1 MMKLCTLV
9 VLVSLTTTELNNLT
23 AQQTQ
28 RTISGT
34 VTSVDKKPIP
44 GVTVIVK
51 GTTNGTN
58 TDIDGKFTL
67 SVPNT
72 ANLLVFSFIGMES
85 KEITIGTD
93 VVYNVILVEKTVGL
107 EEVVI
112 VGYGTQKKES
122 VVGAVTQMDNAALIK
137 SGTSNVTNTIAGQL
151 SGVLTIQQVG
161 EPGRD
166 NSEIIIR
173 SVSSWNG
180 SQPLILVDGLERD
193 FTNLNPNEINTISVL
208 KDASATEVFGAKGA
222 NGVIIVTTKR
232 DLLGKPKMDFSASYG
247 LEKATR
253 IPDHLDSFTTMSLLN
268 VAYMN
273 GQQFT
278 LLTPK
283 SILKKYCILSRGVE
297 GVRSAVLLDQHLL

>member
-1 MMKLCTLV
+1 MKLCTLV